1 MGLDVEKVKKRIRSI
16 YDVRR
21 AQIYGISLQYAAMAL
36 RDFQI
41 QQRISPHSFGNFW
54 NNQTAQAAARVFS
67 RAFKDERSVGWFLA
81 HGVFY
86 GVYLE
91 LANDRKHE
99 ALRPIV
105 QQYAE
110 KFLKDIR
117 KLYVK

>member
-1 MGLDVEKVKKRIRSI
+1 
-16 YDVRR
+16 
-21 AQIYGISLQYAAMAL
+21 MAL
-36 RDFQI
+36 LNFQM

-54 NNQTAQAAARVFS
+54 DNQTAQAAAGVFS
-67 RAFKDERSVGWFLA
+67 NAFKDERSVGWFLA

-105 QQYAE
+105 QQYAG
-110 KFLKDIR
+110 KFLEDI
-117 KLYVK
+117 KKIYVK